1 MAQAEIKAREFY
13 NDHYA
18 DETDPYR
25 LRLLIAM
32 TLTHIASIR
41 EDKHE
46 SGIEEWKPIGEYMNS
61 LAKLDPDQAMETAT
75 ELVCLPPSSTYS
87 GWLHT
92 NAIDMLKSPAIFSKF
107 AAKMEETSLQNSLLA
122 SRLNEFLLFDP
133 GQLDPKSATNRS
145 ELYKLAG
152 TADLVG
158 KFVNPPAFTAAQ
170 ALFGQAYDRMA
181 DQKVRDSIGLYQ
193 GTAVNYLFDSL
204 SQRFWTK
211 SK

>member
-1 MAQAEIKAREFY
+1 MTQAEIKAREFY
-13 NDHYA
+13 DDHFA

-25 LRLLIAM
+25 LCLLTAM
-32 TLTHIASIR
+32 VLTHIASIR

-61 LAKLDPDQAMETAT
+61 LAELNPDQAMETAT
-75 ELVCLPPSSTYS
+75 ELVSLPSSSNYF

-92 NAIDMLKSPAIFSKF
+92 NAIDMLKSPDIFSKF
-107 AAKMEETSLQNSLLA
+107 AAKMEETNLQNSPLA

-133 GQLDPKSATNRS
+133 CQLDPNSATNRP
-145 ELYKLAG
+145 ELYKLAS

-158 KFVNPPAFTAAQ
+158 RFVNPPAFTAAQ
-170 ALFGQAYDRMA
+170 ALSDQAYGRMTNWR
-181 DQKVRDSIGLYQ
+181 VRNYVSLYQ
-193 GTAVNYLFDSL
+193 GTAVDYLYDSL
-204 SQRFWTK
+204 FRKFWTK